1 MLSETVDA
9 LRAVQRRVILSPRLA
24 ILGIS
29 RFTNCIWH
37 LVSGRERHEPALR
50 ALSFRA
56 TPVGCRSER
65 ESKEEVR
72 REIRR
77 TIRRK
82 LDAFIS
88 RDFLSCSR
96 ATSFSFFRLLSNS
109 FIPLYEL
116 SPWPKDRNDFSRASI
131 RLFWLFGLSIDCH
144 RFTGYRKE
152 LDFFVSKLFCSFSR

>member
-1 MLSETVDA
+1 MLSKIVDV

-37 LVSGRERHEPALR
+37 LVSGRERHESALR

-56 TPVGCRSER
+56 TPPRHAVGCRSER

-96 ATSFSFFRLLSNS
+96 ATFLVLFFP
-109 FIPLYEL
+109 PLVQ
-116 SPWPKDRNDFSRASI
+116 
-131 RLFWLFGLSIDCH
+131 
-144 RFTGYRKE
+144 
-152 LDFFVSKLFCSFSR
+152 FVHPSVRIEPVTERSK